1 MNSGSCAMLLG
12 FKSLLGVWIIL
23 SVLQETDAI
32 RCPHCNEDF
41 ISLGRHTWRCKGR
54 ISSIA
59 PAQTVNE
66 NRHTNSAD
74 QPGNTTNTTT
84 TNFPTPINECSII
97 KCVCGR
103 PCKGRRGL
111 AAHKRSCAAHRT
123 LSSVYQEA
131 SDGQNE
137 NENNETENEASATYN
152 NHEFSESDDTTEQ
165 LIHKPGLIL
174 PKTPSDWRLANAYFH
189 SVFNTSRITEDL
201 DTFVQDAQEK
211 IYNYFKDTHGTV
223 KNDDS
228 SRFHQKYQN
237 LYS

>member
-1 MNSGSCAMLLG
+1 MNSGSCTMLLG
-12 FKSLLGVWIIL
+12 FKRLWIIL

-97 KCVCGR
+97 M
-103 PCKGRRGL
+103 PCELVRR
-111 AAHKRSCAAHRT
+111 HIRT
-123 LSSVYQEA
+123 CSTAYTNLLDVKMENLEILDVGDYNISETITTTETWVAPFGSVTLPLGH
-131 SDGQNE
+131 SQNE
-137 NENNETENEASATYN
+137 T
-152 NHEFSESDDTTEQ
+152 
-165 LIHKPGLIL
+165 
-174 PKTPSDWRLANAYFH
+174 
-189 SVFNTSRITEDL
+189 
-201 DTFVQDAQEK
+201 
-211 IYNYFKDTHGTV
+211 
-223 KNDDS
+223 
-228 SRFHQKYQN
+228 
-237 LYS
+237 